1 MEKCDIGKSLNIHC
15 HKTGFSRKQ
24 GFVQFKDLPCEKQEE
39 IIWRAN
45 LKEKYSSIRIIC
57 CYHEQFYGKYFE
69 RKITKCCNPFG
80 THKESKKIAI
90 KGNIKISIDMANY
103 LQKNNVYVTPGWK
116 FCSKCYKKTIETD
129 EDLNSQEEWES
140 KSEKK
145 K

>member
-80 THKESKKIAI
+80 AHKESKKIAI
-90 KGNIKISIDMANY
+90 KGNLTLFTTELIWKLKENNLLFIKCLIISVI
-103 LQKNNVYVTPGWK
+103 LT
-116 FCSKCYKKTIETD
+116 T
-129 EDLNSQEEWES
+129 
-140 KSEKK
+140 
-145 K
+145 

>member
-1 MEKCDIGKSLNIHC
+1 MEKCDIGKSLKIHC

-24 GFVQFKDLPCEKQEE
+24 GFVQFKDLPGEKQEE

-69 RKITKCCNPFG
+69 RKITNCCNPFG

-90 KGNIKISIDMANY
+90 KGNLTLFTTELIWKLKENNLLFIKCLIISVI
-103 LQKNNVYVTPGWK
+103 LT
-116 FCSKCYKKTIETD
+116 T
-129 EDLNSQEEWES
+129 
-140 KSEKK
+140 
-145 K
+145 

>member
-1 MEKCDIGKSLNIHC
+1 MEKCDIGKSLNIHW

-39 IIWRAN
+39 ILWRTN

-90 KGNIKISIDMANY
+90 KGNLILFTTELI
-103 LQKNNVYVTPGWK
+103 WK
-116 FCSKCYKKTIETD
+116 FKENNLLFIKCLIISVILTT
-129 EDLNSQEEWES
+129 
-140 KSEKK
+140 
-145 K
+145 